1 MLVWWIRG
9 FRAQI
14 IHVRATMVFDVT
26 YNVSIC
32 YICALFLLQCYAVFL
47 KCWMSKAK
55 MLDVFVFF
63 SGDCDMILTCN
74 MLFKRNWD
82 LLHIMF
88 LFFATWICSNVA
100 EDFCYMSQIL

>member
-1 MLVWWIRG
+1 VASELKSSMCVPPWFSMLHTM
-9 FRAQI
+9 FRF
-14 IHVRATMVFDVT
+14 ATYVHYFCSNVT
-26 YNVSIC
+26 H
-32 YICALFLLQCYAVFL
+32 VFL
-47 KCWMSKAK
+47 KCWMSEAT

-63 SGDCDMILTCN
+63 SEDCDMILTCN